1 MQILDGKNTALLIQ
15 QEIAQEVQNRIQ
27 TGKKKPHLSAILV
40 GNDTPSQTY
49 VNGKVEACK
58 RVGFDSTLVHL
69 PIDISE
75 ENLLLEIQK
84 LNDNADIDGFIVQLP
99 LPKHIN
105 VDKVIQHI
113 HPAKDVDGFHPEN
126 VGKMNK
132 NLPCYISATPLGILK
147 LLEKYNINTTGKHCV
162 VVGRSQIV
170 GSPMS
175 ILLARNE
182 KIGNCTVTLCHSK
195 TPNLAQF
202 TLQADIL
209 VVAIGI
215 PNLITKDMVK
225 DGVIIID
232 VGINRVEDNTKK
244 QGFRLVGDVDF
255 ENVAPKC
262 SFITPV
268 PGGVGP
274 MTITAL
280 LYNTLLACQWIKK
293 APQPP
298 KGE

>member
-1 MQILDGKNTALLIQ
+1 MNILDGKNTALLIQ
-15 QEIAQEVQNRIQ
+15 DEIAQEVQTRIQ
-27 TGKKKPHLSAILV
+27 AGKKKPHLAAILV

-58 RVGFDSTLVHL
+58 RVGFDSTLIHL
-69 PIDISE
+69 EDNISE

-84 LNDNADIDGFIVQLP
+84 LNENSQIDGFIVQLP
-99 LPKHIN
+99 LPKYIN
-105 VDKVIQHI
+105 VDNVIKHI
-113 HPAKDVDGFHPEN
+113 HPDKDVDGFHPEN

-132 NLPCYISATPLGILK
+132 NQPCYISATPLGILK
-147 LLEKYNINTTGKHCV
+147 LLEKYEIQTSGKHCV

-175 ILLARNE
+175 ILMARNE

-202 TLQADIL
+202 TTQADIL

-215 PNLITKDMVK
+215 PNLITKDMIKEGAIV
-225 DGVIIID
+225 ID
-232 VGINRVEDNTKK
+232 VGINRVEDATKK
-244 QGFRLVGDVDF
+244 QGFRLVGDVDYAQI
-255 ENVAPKC
+255 APKC
-262 SFITPV
+262 SYITPV

-280 LYNTLLACQWIKK
+280 LYNTLLACKWHKD
-293 APQPP
+293 
-298 KGE
+298 

>member
-1 MQILDGKNTALLIQ
+1 MELLDGKNTALLIQ
-15 QEIAQEVQNRIQ
+15 QEIAQEVQTRIAQ
-27 TGKKKPHLSAILV
+27 GKKKPHLSAILV

-49 VNGKVEACK
+49 VNGKVEACH
-58 RVGFDSTLVHL
+58 RVGFDSTLIHL
-69 PIDISE
+69 QADISE

-84 LNDNADIDGFIVQLP
+84 LNENPEIDGFIVQLP
-99 LPKHIN
+99 LPRHIN
-105 VDKVIQHI
+105 VDKVIQSI
-113 HPAKDVDGFHPEN
+113 HPDKDVDGFHPEN

-175 ILLARNE
+175 ILMARNE
-182 KIGNCTVTLCHSK
+182 KTGNCTVTLCHSK

-202 TLQADIL
+202 TTQADIL
-209 VVAIGI
+209 IVGIGI
-215 PNLITKDMVK
+215 PNLITKEMVK
-225 DGVIIID
+225 PDAIVID
-232 VGINRVEDNTKK
+232 VGINRVEDSTKK

-255 ENVAPKC
+255 ENVAPLC
-262 SFITPV
+262 SYITPV

-280 LYNTLLACQWIKK
+280 LYNTLLACKWTKDK
-293 APQPP
+293 S
-298 KGE
+298 